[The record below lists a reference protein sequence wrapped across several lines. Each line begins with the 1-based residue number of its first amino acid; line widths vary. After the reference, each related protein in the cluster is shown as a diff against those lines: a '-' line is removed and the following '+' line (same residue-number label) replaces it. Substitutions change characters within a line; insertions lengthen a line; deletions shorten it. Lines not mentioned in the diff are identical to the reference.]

1 MIVVTDSIK
10 NNNNGSNNNSNSNN
24 KYQVGLTIRE
34 EIMIQEA
41 TIYEATIWFICYI
54 YLLSQQTVKKKWATT
69 TF

>member
-41 TIYEATIWFICYI
+41 TI
-54 YLLSQQTVKKKWATT
+54 
-69 TF
+69 